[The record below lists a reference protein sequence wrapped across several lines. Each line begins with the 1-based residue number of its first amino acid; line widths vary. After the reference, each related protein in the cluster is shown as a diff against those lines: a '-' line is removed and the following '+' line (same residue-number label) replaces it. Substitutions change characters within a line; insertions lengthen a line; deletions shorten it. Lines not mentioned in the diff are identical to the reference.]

1 MSCYVN
7 FFIRSPKDEFLSLGS
22 FSRNTAEYGCANEL
36 ALPYEKIRLL
46 TTSSIKSMRQT
57 AMDIV
62 GDIRESI
69 KKCNDEISIVKGME
83 GTVGEKLENI
93 REINNEIADLVED
106 DKRYSQAYG
115 YFNSLIA
122 IDCEYENPVI
132 YAGIE
137 CDEPTVDD
145 IVE

>member
-36 ALPYEKIRLL
+36 ALPYEKIKLL

-57 AMDIV
+57 ARDIV
-62 GDIRESI
+62 SDVRESI
-69 KKCNDEISIVKGME
+69 QKCRDEILFIKDME
-83 GTVGEKLENI
+83 GSVNEKLENI
-93 REINNEIADLVED
+93 RELKNEIDDLSED
-106 DKRYSQAYG
+106 EKRYSQAHG
-115 YFNSLIA
+115 YFDSLIA